1 MAPGEPRLGAVRPR
15 PCTPF
20 VRSSRFRRMSNRN
33 AETVATE
40 VHDPAALE
48 RAGWTNAEVI
58 WEQVQE
64 AAAECER
71 AGDVGGSGGALAG
84 SRRSRPEAS
93 RLRTAI
99 CGWRP
104 VVANLAVAER
114 WSGDSEAAARRFDE
128 ALSLWDAGGEWVESL
143 APVARARSSTFHLRL
158 ESRHPGAYDRFPR
171 ERYRRLAREGRE
183 VLVARR
189 DGRSDRTD
197 RLERW
202 RRGRPPGFNDWR
214 RLLGAVLLLAAG
226 GPVEG
231 AS

>member
-1 MAPGEPRLGAVRPR
+1 MGGDSTRRP
-15 PCTPF
+15 
-20 VRSSRFRRMSNRN
+20 
-33 AETVATE
+33 ETIATL

-71 AGDVGGSGGALAG
+71 AGDPTEAAELWRGARDLAREHLSPG
-84 SRRSRPEAS
+84 DL
-93 RLRTAI
+93 RLATSI
-99 CGWRP
+99 
-104 VVANLAVAER
+104 ANLAVAER
-114 WSGDSEAAARRFDE
+114 WAGDAEAAARGFEE
-128 ALSLWDAGGEWVESL
+128 ALALWDAGGEWVESL

-171 ERYRRLAREGRE
+171 ERYRRLAGEGRE

-189 DGRSDRTD
+189 DGRPDGSD

-202 RRGRPPGFNDWR
+202 RRERPPGFNDWR

-231 AS
+231 ASQVPS

>member
-1 MAPGEPRLGAVRPR
+1 MGGDSKKRP
-15 PCTPF
+15 
-20 VRSSRFRRMSNRN
+20 
-33 AETVATE
+33 ETIANT

-71 AGDVGGSGGALAG
+71 SGDAAEAAELWQGAVDLAREHLAPG
-84 SRRSRPEAS
+84 DL
-93 RLRTAI
+93 RLATS
-99 CGWRP
+99 
-104 VVANLAVAER
+104 VANLAVAER
-114 WSGDSEAAARRFDE
+114 RAGDYAAAARGFEE
-128 ALSLWDAGGEWVESL
+128 ALALWDAGGEWVESL

-158 ESRHPGAYDRFPR
+158 ESKHPGAYDRFPR
-171 ERYRRLAREGRE
+171 ERYRILAREGRE

-189 DGRSDRTD
+189 DGRPDGSD

-202 RRGRPPGFNDWR
+202 RRERPAGFNDWR
-214 RLLGAVLLLAAG
+214 RLLGAVLLVATG

-231 AS
+231 ASQVPS